1 MSCLLRRAKR
11 GPRARWKSL
20 RRKGVVPGVLYGA
33 KRTATLLEID
43 GKEFETKVASI
54 EGTHLIRLN
63 SNAGDPAA
71 ASFW

>member
-1 MSCLLRRAKR
+1 
-11 GPRARWKSL
+11 
-20 RRKGVVPGVLYGA
+20 VLYGA